1 MPRRVRCE
9 AGKLA
14 VYDSEVPAAFDDPLG
29 NVGAVYFHSSLAHM
43 RIVYDQTRTINFPY
57 RSVGAANAN
66 PSILYRHTNFPA
78 HNLGQR
84 PNAVLRIANRQVPT
98 LSPVGGVGG
107 DRLRFLALEV
117 TTSQFIIQEI
127 VCSRGTYVP
136 ADSIQLRIVAYEVA
150 PPGAGSTRLAEFDA
164 PSGRLRLGY
173 GKFDTDLRYLR
184 VVEQGATD
192 FWMTRGRTAD
202 SRYGAI
208 RLASPN
214 GSVTDVGSYVGSFE
228 GGPFYGVKD

>member
-9 AGKLA
+9 AGRLA
-14 VYDSEVPAAFDDPLG
+14 IYDSEVPAAFDDPLD
-29 NVGAVYFHSSLAHM
+29 NMGAVYFHSDLAHM
-43 RIVYDQTRTINFPY
+43 RVVYDVTRTINFPI
-57 RSVGAANAN
+57 RNIGAANFN
-66 PSILYRHTNFPA
+66 PSALYRHDVFPA
-78 HNLGQR
+78 HNLGHR

-98 LSPVGGVGG
+98 LSPVGSVIS

-117 TTSQFIIQEI
+117 TPTDFYIQEV
-127 VCSRGTYVP
+127 VCSRGTNVP
-136 ADSIQLRIVAYEVA
+136 ADSVTLRVVAYAVA
-150 PPGAGSTRLAEFDA
+150 PAGAGNSRLADFDA

-184 VVEQGATD
+184 VVEEGATD

-214 GSVTDVGSYVGSFE
+214 GSATDIGSYVGSFD
-228 GGPFYGVKD
+228 GGPFYGVRD